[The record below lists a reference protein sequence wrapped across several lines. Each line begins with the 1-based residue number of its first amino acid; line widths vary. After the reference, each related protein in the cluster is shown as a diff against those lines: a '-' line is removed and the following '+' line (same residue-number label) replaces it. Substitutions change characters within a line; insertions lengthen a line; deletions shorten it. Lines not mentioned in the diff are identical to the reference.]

1 MGAPVFALTPELVT
15 ALGYPITFPP
25 HLLVPCDFAA
35 AVETPLPVILVASAE
50 ATLRPRIEDVIAAL
64 LHIDALAARGV
75 AYRNRHSIDPIQL
88 LRRVVQGEMEREA
101 TRVHLQEFS
110 PTIPE
115 IGSTLP
121 ASQLRRLDRD
131 AQVVG
136 LRA

>member
-25 HLLVPCDFAA
+25 HLLIPCDFAA
-35 AVETPLPVILVASAE
+35 AIETSLPVIIVASAE
-50 ATLRPRIEDVIAAL
+50 STLRPRIEDVITAL
-64 LHIDALAARGV
+64 LHVDPLAARGV
-75 AYRNRHSIDPIQL
+75 AHRNRQSIDPVQL

-101 TRVHLQEFS
+101 TRVQLQEFS

-115 IGSTLP
+115 VGSTLP
-121 ASQLRRLDRD
+121 KSELRRLDRE